1 LKVIDR
7 TMWRTRF
14 GRGYESVVRQTS
26 ERMKTLKELGIV
38 DTEVYCFDCSSYIYG
53 TVTKTD
59 CQKYINSPIP
69 VEPNIAVQ
77 YLLNRH
83 PRIMPKGSAS

>member
-1 LKVIDR
+1 MIVPMIKYDFILHNAELPAFLEKL
-7 TMWRTRF
+7 
-14 GRGYESVVRQTS
+14 Q
-26 ERMKTLKELGIV
+26 ELGIV